1 MNNQKLEYLTCTAN
15 NVTFRLVKIPAG
27 RFRMGSDKYDNEKP
41 VHRVEV
47 PAFWLAEY
55 PCTQALY
62 QAVTGQNPSRF
73 KGKNRPV
80 EEVSWEE
87 VKDDFLPHL
96 SKLTDWPFR
105 LPSEAEW
112 EYAAKAGGNF
122 TYAGGD
128 DLHQVGWYEENSHQE
143 TKPVGLKKPNAWGLY
158 DMSGHVWEWCED
170 DWHDSYAKAPADGR
184 AWVDSPRGAHRGC
197 RGGYWNDHAGRCRAA
212 YRIHGGARFQ
222 SNLLGFRLAL
232 PQFKGQK
239 QDSYTVEQ
247 AIFPTRKGKWTD
259 KWQYW

>member
-15 NVTFRLVKIPAG
+15 NVTFRLVKIPTG
-27 RFRMGSDKYDNEKP
+27 SFMMGGDVFGDGKP
-41 VHRVEV
+41 VHPVQV

-62 QAVTGQNPSRF
+62 QAATGQNPSRF

-80 EEVSWEE
+80 ERVSWEE
-87 VKDDFLPHL
+87 VKDDFLPRL

-128 DLHQVGWYEENSHQE
+128 DLHQVGWYGENSHQE

-158 DMSGHVWEWCED
+158 DMSGHVWE
-170 DWHDSYAKAPADGR
+170 
-184 AWVDSPRGAHRGC
+184 
-197 RGGYWNDHAGRCRAA
+197 
-212 YRIHGGARFQ
+212 
-222 SNLLGFRLAL
+222 
-232 PQFKGQK
+232 
-239 QDSYTVEQ
+239 
-247 AIFPTRKGKWTD
+247 
-259 KWQYW
+259 

>member
-27 RFRMGSDKYDNEKP
+27 SFMMGSAEYDGDEKP

-62 QAVTGQNPSRF
+62 QAVTEKNPSYF
-73 KGKNRPV
+73 KGPNRPV
-80 EEVSWEE
+80 ECMSW
-87 VKDDFLPHL
+87 DDITSQFFPKLE
-96 SKLTDWPFR
+96 KLTQRPFR

-128 DLHQVGWYEENSHQE
+128 DLHQVGWYAENSHRE

-170 DWHDSYAKAPADGR
+170 DWHDSYAKAPDDGR
-184 AWVDSPRGAHRGC
+184 AWVDSPRGARRGC
-197 RGGYWNDHAGRCRAA
+197 RGGFWSDHAYHCRAA
-212 YRIHGGARFQ
+212 SSLMGSF
-222 SNLLGFRLAL
+222 SSFCAL
-232 PQFKGQK
+232 SKNFW
-239 QDSYTVEQ
+239 
-247 AIFPTRKGKWTD
+247 AL
-259 KWQYW
+259 